1 MNRILKT
8 FAIASLLATPFVH
21 ADGVYPNRAVTIV
34 VPYSAGQI
42 DVFTRALA
50 KGLSDE
56 WKQPVV
62 VDNRAGGNEVVG
74 ADAVARAAP
83 NGYTI
88 LIGTESSYILNP
100 LLFKKLSYNPD
111 TQLAPVSIA
120 VRAPFIFLASPGTA
134 ANNLKEFVEMARS
147 RAGNP
152 VRYGSSG
159 AGGVTHLP
167 YAKLARDNKL
177 ELIHIPYKG
186 GAAVLQDLMGN
197 TIESALL
204 GAGLVAPHV
213 KAGKVK
219 ALAVSATMRI
229 SAMPDVPTMEEQGI
243 ADINAG
249 YILGVSVPM
258 GTPQAVIQK
267 IETTVRKVVTTP
279 EFKAAYIEPMGFSAI
294 GSTPKAFFDYIQEEK
309 PRARARIQDAGIEQ
323 Q

>member
-8 FAIASLLATPFVH
+8 LAVTGLLAATLAQ
-21 ADGVYPNRAVTIV
+21 ADDAYPNRAVTIV

-88 LIGTESSYILNP
+88 LIGTESSYVLNP

-111 TQLAPVSIA
+111 TQLVPVSIA
-120 VRAPFIFLASPGTA
+120 VRAPFIFLASPNSA
-134 ANNLKEFVEMARS
+134 ANTLKEFVEMARG
-147 RAGNP
+147 RTGNP

-159 AGGVTHLP
+159 AGGPTHLP

-177 ELIHIPYKG
+177 ELIHVPYKG
-186 GAAVLQDLMGN
+186 GGAVLQDLMGN

-204 GAGLVAPHV
+204 GAGLVAPHIQ
-213 KAGKVK
+213 AGKVK
-219 ALAVSATMRI
+219 ALAVSASTRI
-229 SAMPDVPTMEEQGI
+229 PALPDVPTMEEQGI

-249 YILGVSVPM
+249 YILGLSVPT
-258 GTPQAVIQK
+258 GTPQAVIQR
-267 IETTVRKVVTTP
+267 IETTVRKVVNTP
-279 EFKAAYIEPMGFSAI
+279 EFKAAYVEPMGFTAI

-309 PRARARIQDAGIEQ
+309 PRARARVLDAGIEPQ
-323 Q
+323 